1 MITQKILKE
10 YFDYQN
16 GDLIRI
22 KATRSQSTG
31 KKAGWITLCN
41 GRQYRKMSFSHK
53 TYYVH
58 RMIFLWHHGYQP
70 KYIDHI
76 NTNSLDNRIENL
88 REATQ
93 SQNCANQNIKKNNTS
108 GFKGVKYRKDLNKW
122 SASVMVNR
130 KNIAL
135 GCFETID
142 QAVEAYKNG
151 AEKYF
156 GEFARTE
163 QANNRFID
171 KAAQ

>member
-1 MITQKILKE
+1 MVTQQILRE

-22 KATRSQSTG
+22 KPTRGQSVG
-31 KKAGWITLCN
+31 KKAGWITYCN
-41 GRQYRKMSFSHK
+41 GRLYKKMSFAHR

-58 RMIFLWHHGYQP
+58 RMIFLWHFGSQP

-76 NTNSLDNRIENL
+76 NTDSLDNRIENL

-108 GFKGVKYRKDLNKW
+108 GFKGVKFRKDTNKW

-135 GCFETID
+135 GSFETID
-142 QAVEAYKNG
+142 EAVEAYKNG
-151 AEKYF
+151 ASKYF

-163 QANNRFID
+163 QANNRTID